1 MESTAMWHCVSFQN
15 YIPPHVTRTQRKD
28 KYLQAAVKGFLSM
41 ADQGLLQSGHTRVPK
56 RHMCDMCHLTFAIAR
71 VLETHKMLEHQV
83 SPGWTCDECGMQFLQ
98 SLSYKLHMVR
108 SHKPYPCGFPG
119 CLASYGNKADLTVH
133 AMSHKDEQPQV
144 LEVDEEGN
152 PKTKRRP
159 VFKCHLC
166 PAEYPHMCKL
176 RYHMRKHTGER
187 PFKCSEC
194 SSSFQ
199 TSSQRLGHIRR
210 THIRVRKHL
219 CDLCGKKFKDSRT
232 LREHSGTH
240 SGVKPYSC
248 PVCSR
253 GFSKRAAMFVHIRQ
267 HTGEKPYVCDQC
279 GQSFTVRVSLR
290 THLKSK
296 HNIIVDTGTFKR
308 REDDPGDNSIPLIG
322 RPKRKDAEKQL
333 SLVAKSRASQGQNEL
348 RLEHSHS
355 GCNSANSADSE
366 SGTSVPS
373 LSNRS
378 SESTR
383 CQNSF
388 SHGSCTPV
396 QPEPKREQS
405 LLPDVR
411 TVTLNP
417 VPFYETNLPMY
428 SSVFQVGDNSDG
440 PVEERAALGQED
452 LQSRAL
458 VGSASGV
465 SNTSSSVSSV
475 VYNGYPVKP
484 PKY

>member
-1 MESTAMWHCVSFQN
+1 MSFQN
-15 YIPPHVTRTQRKD
+15 YVPPHATLTQEKD
-28 KYLQAAVKGFLSM
+28 RYLQAAVKGFLSL
-41 ADQGLLQSGHTRVPK
+41 ADQGLLQSGHTRVAK
-56 RHMCDMCHLTFAIAR
+56 RHMCDMCHMSFAIAR

-83 SPGWTCDECGMQFLQ
+83 SPAWKCDECGMQFLQ
-98 SLSYKLHMVR
+98 GLSYKLHMVR
-108 SHKPYPCGFPG
+108 SHKPYPCDFLG
-119 CLASYGNKADLTVH
+119 CSASYGTKADLMVH
-133 AMSHKDEQPQV
+133 AISHKEQQQV
-144 LEVDEEGN
+144 VQVDEEG
-152 PKTKRRP
+152 KVKRKKGV

-166 PAEYPHMCKL
+166 PAQYPHMCKL

-210 THIRVRKHL
+210 THIRARKHL
-219 CDLCGKKFKDSRT
+219 CDLCGKKFKDPRT

-240 SGVKPYSC
+240 SGEKPYSC

-253 GFSKRAAMFVHIRQ
+253 AFSKRGAMYVHIRQ

-296 HNIIVDTGTFKR
+296 HNVTVETNMFR
-308 REDDPGDNSIPLIG
+308 RQEDDPGDNSIPLIG

-333 SLVAKSRASQGQNEL
+333 SLAVRSRDCQEENGLNRDCSQ
-348 RLEHSHS
+348 S
-355 GCNSANSADSE
+355 GANSANSANSE
-366 SGTSVPS
+366 LSTSPPS
-373 LSNRS
+373 FSNRS
-378 SESTR
+378 SESGL

-388 SHGSCTPV
+388 SSIGCTSPQPGSKAE
-396 QPEPKREQS
+396 QP

-411 TVTLNP
+411 TVTLNQ
-417 VPFYETNLPMY
+417 VAFYEANLPTY
-428 SSVFQVGDNSDG
+428 SSVFQITGNSD
-440 PVEERAALGQED
+440 RALG
-452 LQSRAL
+452 
-458 VGSASGV
+458 GSAGV
-465 SNTSSSVSSV
+465 GQENSQSQTLAESVPSVYPASSSVSSLA
-475 VYNGYPVKP
+475 YNGYPVKP